1 MSKKPQLRVLISVT
15 NKEGLEKFLPLRDA
29 FDLTVISSTGTLKHL
44 VSLGFDVV
52 PVEQIT
58 GFPEMMDGRLKTI
71 DPKIA
76 GGILAD
82 RDKPEHI
89 QSCDEEGIE
98 LIDIV
103 VCNLYD
109 FGGNPSVEKID
120 IGGPSLLRAAAK
132 NWKHCLP
139 VPSPQYYDVVV
150 EQLLEC
156 GSPTVQVRHM
166 LARETFMLTARY
178 DTSIAS
184 WFVSEHSRRFSM

>member
-1 MSKKPQLRVLISVT
+1 MSKKPELRVLISVT

-29 FDLTVISSTGTLKHL
+29 FELTIISSSGTLKHL

-52 PVEQIT
+52 PVEKIT

-109 FGGNPSVEKID
+109 FSGNPGIEKID

-139 VPSPQYYDVVV
+139 IPDPQYYDMVIG
-150 EQLLEC
+150 QLLGR

-166 LARETFMLTARY
+166 MARETFNLTARY
-178 DTSIAS
+178 DTAITR
-184 WFVSEHSRRFSM
+184 WFVKEHSRQFSM